1 MRIAIGADH
10 GGYAMK
16 EMLKGYLKELG
27 HEPVDFGTHSAER
40 CDYPDFA
47 FLVGSAVATHSC
59 DEGIIVDAVG
69 IGSSIMANKI
79 PGVRAAVANEIY
91 SARNSKLHNGAN
103 VLCLGSLIIGE
114 GVAKEIVKIW
124 LETKLSGDRNISR
137 VNMIADF
144 EKRLNE
150 TRGR

>member
-47 FLVGSAVATHSC
+47 FLVGSAVATKNC

-114 GVAKEIVKIW
+114 GVCREIVKVW

-137 VNMIADF
+137 VNMIMDF

-150 TRGR
+150 SRS